1 MVELISD
8 NRNYAPEVLAPEEVQ
23 IVGKVV
29 GNIESL

>member
-1 MVELISD
+1 MIELISD
-8 NRNYAPEVLAPEEVQ
+8 NKTYSPEVLSADEVS

>member
-1 MVELISD
+1 MIELISD
-8 NRNYAPEVLAPEEVQ
+8 NALYPPQAIPSDEVT